1 MRSFV
6 YSVTEGF
13 SHKVTWRLSV
23 VFCFSFF
30 WKPSF
35 KQSMKVND
43 EIKSKCILVQGSS
56 SKCKGPEAGV
66 HLGCS
71 RNAKA
76 SVAKV
81 SEGRMVKKGGPAGMQ
96 RM

>member
-1 MRSFV
+1 M
-6 YSVTEGF
+6 
-13 SHKVTWRLSV
+13 
-23 VFCFSFF
+23 FCFSFF
-30 WKPSF
+30 WKLSF
-35 KQSMKVND
+35 IQSMKVND
-43 EIKSKCILVQGSS
+43 DIKSKCILVQGSS

-66 HLGCS
+66 YLGCS